1 MLKKALLAGM
11 VAGLIGAATLAVPE
25 CLADDAYEIPV
36 IVPQSGGASFVGA
49 GQRQYLEL
57 VEAYTN
63 RTGGIRG
70 RPVHFTFYD
79 DQTSPQVAV
88 QLANQV
94 LAANPTVVLG
104 SSLVGMCNAMAPLMK
119 NGPVLFCLSPGF
131 HPQPGSYA
139 FSSSTSSLD
148 QVAAAIRYFREKGWT
163 KLAILNSTDASGQDG
178 DRAVM
183 AALAMPENK
192 DMQLVE
198 KQSFNPT
205 DVSVS
210 AQMERIKASGATAMI
225 SWTTGAP
232 VALVFKAMIQAGLD
246 IPLVPT
252 SGNQTFAQMEQ
263 YAGFLPRQFMVPSAL
278 YPEHDGLLV
287 LDPRVEKR
295 QHEMYAVLAEHGL
308 KADNM
313 VATSWDAGLI
323 VVEGLRALGPQADA
337 ATMRAY
343 IAGLSD
349 FAGVDG
355 VYDFKAHSERG
366 LGGDSAAIMRYESEG
381 RRWGWLSQ
389 PGGAPLAR

>member
-252 SGNQTFAQMEQ
+252 SGNQTFAQMDA
-263 YAGFLPRQFMVPSAL
+263 YAGFLPKQLILPSAL
-278 YPEHDGLLV
+278 WPEHAGLLT
-287 LDPRVEKR
+287 LDARVEKAQR
-295 QHEMYAVLAEHGL
+295 DMYGLFHERGL
-308 KADNM
+308 KPDNM
-313 VATSWDAGLI
+313 VATSWDAGMI
-323 VVEGLRALGPQADA
+323 VIEALRELGPKASAGQLRD
-337 ATMRAY
+337 Y
-343 IAGLSD
+343 IAGLTS
-349 FAGVDG
+349 FAGVNG
-355 VYDFKAHSERG
+355 LYDFKSFPERG
-366 LGGDSAAIMRYESEG
+366 LGPAASTVVRYDAEIKN
-381 RRWGWLSQ
+381 WVWLAK
-389 PGGAPLAR
+389 PGGDPL